1 MTAVQDRE
9 IGAHRKRVEDPRL
22 VRGEGQYV
30 DDLRLPGTLELVF
43 VRSDYAHANINGV
56 DLNAAR
62 AAPGVAA
69 AWDGEHVKDVARITN
84 SIAIEGRKISPL
96 PPLAYG
102 KVTHAGYAVAAVAA
116 ESKYQARDA
125 AALVEIDYDPLP
137 VVTKPEQAML
147 PDAPVLWPELGTNVA
162 YHFVKEGGDVNGVFA
177 NAEHTLSLRLA
188 HSRLAQVPMEPRG
201 ILASYD
207 KEKDFLTVWRST
219 QSPFGTRGALAQVL
233 GRPASSIRV
242 IAPDVGGGFGAK
254 GGMYPDELVAVL
266 MSIELGRP
274 VRWVSTRMEDLLFT
288 MQGRD
293 QINLVDV
300 AYTGEGILT
309 GLKVKTIFNIGGV
322 LLTHGAAPPL
332 RVRDFATGAYRFVAH
347 RAEAYGVYT
356 NTGPTG
362 PYRGAGRPEA
372 AYVAEQAVEAV
383 ANALGLDPIDARRR
397 NFIQPDEFPYKT
409 PGGSIY
415 DSGDYE
421 LATGRALEMAG
432 YERLREEQRQARERG
447 EIVGIG
453 VATTIEVSA
462 QGSEYGSVEIQP
474 DGSIV
479 ATTGS
484 SSHGQGHETSFAQV
498 VADRLGVP
506 FEKIKVVHGDTSTM
520 PRGGGTG
527 GSRSLVV
534 GGSALSKASDAV
546 IEKAVKVAAA
556 MLEVAVED
564 LAFVRGG
571 VQVTGAPEQRLELG
585 EIAAA
590 AKEGIGLPEG
600 ESGLKDDADFSA
612 EVSAIPFAASVAVV
626 KIERETG
633 RVKLDR
639 MIVVDDIGTVVNPMI
654 VYGQIEGG
662 LAQGVAESLY
672 EHLEWDSE
680 GQPLTATLQDYA
692 VPTAHMLPHFELDLT
707 ITKSPYNPI
716 GAKGVGE
723 SGCVSAPPVI
733 TNAVRDALA
742 PFGITDIGM
751 PFTSDKV
758 WRALRDA
765 GALG

>member
-1 MTAVQDRE
+1 MAAVFERE
-9 IGAHRKRVEDPRL
+9 IGAQRKRVEDPRL

-30 DDLRLPGTLELVF
+30 DDLKIPGTLELVF
-43 VRSDYAHANINGV
+43 VRSDYAHATINSV
-56 DLNAAR
+56 DLSAAL

-69 AWDGEHVKDVARITN
+69 VWDGERVKDVARMANT
-84 SIAIEGRKISPL
+84 IAIQDKHVSPL
-96 PPLAYG
+96 PPLAHG
-102 KVTHAGYAVAAVAA
+102 KVTMAGYPVVAVVA
-116 ESKYQARDA
+116 ETKYQARDA

-137 VVTKPEQAML
+137 VVIDPEKAL
-147 PDAPVLWPELGTNVA
+147 EADAPILWPELGTNVA
-162 YHFVKEGGDVNGVFA
+162 YHLLKDGGDVDGVFA
-177 NAEHTLSLRLA
+177 SAEHTLSLRLV

-207 KEKDFLTVWRST
+207 RESDMLTVWRST
-219 QSPFGTRGALAQVL
+219 QSPFGTRGTLAQVL
-233 GRPASSIRV
+233 GRPAGSIRV

-254 GGMYPDELVAVL
+254 GGLYPDELLPVL

-274 VRWVSTRMEDLLFT
+274 VRWTSTRMEDLLFT

-309 GLKVKTIFNIGGV
+309 GLKVKTIHPVGGV

-372 AYVAEQAVEAV
+372 AYVAEQAIEAV
-383 ANALGLDPIDARRR
+383 AIALGLDPVEARRK

-409 PGGSIY
+409 PGGSVF

-421 LATGRALEMAG
+421 LATGRALEIAG
-432 YERLREEQRQARERG
+432 YADLREQQKAARARG
-447 EIVGIG
+447 EIMGIG

-462 QGSEYGSVEIQP
+462 QGSEYGSVEIQD

-506 FEKIKVVHGDTSTM
+506 FEKITVRHGDTATM

-527 GSRSLVV
+527 GSKSLVV

-546 IEKAVKVAAA
+546 IDKAVKVASA
-556 MLEVAVED
+556 MLEVSAED
-564 LAFVRGG
+564 LEFVRGG
-571 VQVTGAPEQRLELG
+571 VQVQGAPEQRIELAA
-585 EIAAA
+585 IAAA
-590 AKEGIGLPEG
+590 ANEGIGLPEG
-600 ESGLKDDADFSA
+600 ESGLKDDADFA
-612 EVSAIPFAASVAVV
+612 ADVSAIPFAATIAVV
-626 KIERETG
+626 TIERETG

-639 MIVVDDIGTVVNPMI
+639 LVVVDDIGTVVNPLI
-654 VYGQIEGG
+654 VYGQIAGG
-662 LAQGVAESLY
+662 LAQGVAEALY
-672 EHLEWDSE
+672 EKLVWSE
-680 GQPLTATLQDYA
+680 DGQPLTATLQDYA
-692 VPTAHMLPHFELDLT
+692 VPTAHMVPNFELAMT
-707 ITKSPYNPI
+707 VTTSPYNPI

-723 SGCVSAPPVI
+723 SGCVSAPPAI
-733 TNAVRDALA
+733 TNAVRDALS
-742 PFGITDIGM
+742 PLGIPDLGM
-751 PFTSDKV
+751 PFTNEKV
-758 WRALRDA
+758 WRAINSA
-765 GALG
+765 G